1 MIEQKGPGLPQAACR
16 RLSSSIYLQAC
27 APALPPVWQACPG
40 PSSFPSSLH
49 LSPAL
54 SPLPPRLLCSVHWFL
69 FLSMYVLTIFTSG
82 VYLFFLLQNCECVVA
97 VSICVCAW
105 LWMLLALCCTCS
117 PLRKWCHSVAYSL
130 KDRTRRA
137 WHKSFRSGF

>member
-16 RLSSSIYLQAC
+16 HLSSSIYLQAC

-40 PSSFPSSLH
+40 PSSLPSSLH

-54 SPLPPRLLCSVHWFL
+54 STLPPRLLCSVHWFL
-69 FLSMYVLTIFTSG
+69 FLCLCAYDLYLWVFSFFFTPKLC
-82 VYLFFLLQNCECVVA
+82 VCVVA